1 MVEIERALSSNIQNT
16 AISEERIGQPC
27 GERRSFERGSFSAQ
41 ILSDASV
48 RASVSSFCVA
58 SLGERLNELLTLS
71 LNVRKLC
78 IIHIQSR
85 IGNS

>member
-1 MVEIERALSSNIQNT
+1 MVEIERALSSSIQNT

-27 GERRSFERGSFSAQ
+27 GERRSFERGAFSAQ

-58 SLGERLNELLTLS
+58 SLGERLELLRLS